1 MDLASA
7 LQREVRKT
15 SIIHECILV
24 GSRKNS
30 TDKPI
35 CRAGIEKQ
43 VDMGEK
49 GREVRMSWESSID
62 IYTLPCVKQ
71 SVGSFCIA

>member
-49 GREVRMSWESSID
+49 GREARRKGLYTVLF
-62 IYTLPCVKQ
+62 IYLK
-71 SVGSFCIA
+71 F